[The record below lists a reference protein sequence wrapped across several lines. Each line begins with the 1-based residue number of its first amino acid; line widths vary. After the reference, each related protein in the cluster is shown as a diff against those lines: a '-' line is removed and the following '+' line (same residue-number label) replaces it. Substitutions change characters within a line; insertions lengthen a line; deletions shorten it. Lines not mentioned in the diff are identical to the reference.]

1 MSGVQFSTIRQ
12 RFATAVSSLD
22 GFHELRNPYDG
33 YGRSP
38 NTVANLGFAVG
49 IRNVTTRD
57 DDRQRQSVGVMC
69 ETEMFVRFIFR
80 IRPKD
85 QLTSLDGG
93 FDKVETVVR
102 TLTNRSTPLHDNLQ
116 IRFTGFDNELSD
128 SGEYA
133 IYTLTFNII
142 HYISLEGG

>member
-38 NTVANLGFAVG
+38 NTVANLGYAVG

-69 ETEMFVRFIFR
+69 ETEIFVRFIFR

-85 QLTSLDGG
+85 QLTSLDEG
-93 FDKVETVVR
+93 FDQVETVIR

-133 IYTLTFNII
+133 IYTLTFNIL

>member
-85 QLTSLDGG
+85 QLTSLDEG
-93 FDKVETVVR
+93 FDQVETVVR

-133 IYTLTFNII
+133 IYTLTFNIL

>member
-85 QLTSLDGG
+85 QLTSLDEG